1 MRLRLR
7 RRPSYRAAPVPVRCT
22 PVARE
27 AVLSAAAAAVFA
39 SLLVWLGPPGADFAA
54 HAYQRSAFLQHG
66 FALWNNF
73 WYAGRYSFITYSL
86 IYYPLAA
93 LLGIKLL
100 AVVTVTVAALAFSIV
115 VGREWGPTARWSSRT
130 FSAVWAGVLLSGAFP
145 FTLGAALALLAL
157 WSLQVGARWRF
168 GALALLTI
176 AASPLAFL
184 LLTVVLAGVGL
195 ARWRDRRKFAI
206 PAAVIVAILATEAT
220 LWRLF
225 PDSGRYPFSWQELLP
240 ICIFCVGGAALT
252 WNVEA
257 SRVLRWVFVVY
268 LVGSVGVFAVPS
280 AVGENV
286 ARLRFVSLPVAVLA
300 ISLRRWRPLPLVLPA
315 LLLAISWNVTPLAF
329 SFVKSENDQAAHRSY
344 WQPAIAYL
352 RHHLSRSYRVEAV
365 DTAGHWDAVYLPR
378 AGVPLARG
386 WFRQNDFPQNRV
398 LYGDDAL
405 GRRPYLAW
413 LRSLGVRYVV
423 LPDARLDYSSR
434 REAELL
440 RSGRSGLIPVMR
452 SAHLTVFEVP
462 SPLRLITGPAA
473 ARVVELTQTRVTVY
487 VAAAGTYR
495 LAIRYSP
502 YWSASSGCLDPGA
515 DRMIRLRVPAAG
527 DVELRFHVNARR
539 ALFAF
544 AGEKPQTCSG

>member
-1 MRLRLR
+1 VTDR
-7 RRPSYRAAPVPVRCT
+7 SSS
-22 PVARE
+22 VARE
-27 AVLSAAAAAVFA
+27 AALCAGAAAVLA
-39 SLLVWLGPPGADFAA
+39 SLLLWLGPPGADFAA

-93 LLGIKLL
+93 LVGIKVL
-100 AVVTVTVAALAFSIV
+100 AVATVAAAAFAFPIV
-115 VGREWGPTARWSSRT
+115 VGREWGQTARWSSRT
-130 FSAVWAGVLLSGAFP
+130 FSVVWAGVVLSGAFP

-157 WSLQVGARWRF
+157 CSLQAGARWRF

-184 LLTVVLAGVGL
+184 LLTVVLAGIGL
-195 ARWRDRRKFAI
+195 ARWRDRRRFAV
-206 PAAVIVAILATEAT
+206 PAGLVVAMLGTEAT

-240 ICIFCVGGAALT
+240 ICVFCIGGAALT
-252 WNVEA
+252 WNVDA
-257 SRVLRWVFVVY
+257 GRVLRWMFVVY
-268 LVGSVGVFAVPS
+268 LVGAVFVFAIPS

-315 LLLAISWNVTPLAF
+315 LLLALSWNVTPLAF

-344 WQPAIAYL
+344 WQPAIVFL
-352 RHHLSRSYRVEAV
+352 HHHLSLSYRVEAV

-386 WFRQNDFPQNRV
+386 WFRQNDFPQNRL
-398 LYGDDAL
+398 LYDDEAL
-405 GRRPYLAW
+405 GRGVYLAW

-434 REAELL
+434 GEAQLI
-440 RSGRSGLIPVMR
+440 RSGRSGLMPVMR
-452 SAHLTVFEVP
+452 SAHLTVYAVP
-462 SPLRLITGPAA
+462 SPRRLITGPAA
-473 ARVVELTQTRVTVY
+473 ARVVELGETRVTVG

-502 YWSASSGCLDPGA
+502 YWSASSGCLDPGP
-515 DRMIRLRVPAAG
+515 DGMIRLRVPSPGTVA
-527 DVELRFHVNARR
+527 LRFHVNARR

-544 AGEKPQTCSG
+544 AGRRPQTCSG